1 MRDHNRG
8 PLMLL
13 ARKPLLF
20 LLFCGCVVSLGASG
34 RVTLRLIV
42 DGAISFAFV
51 PACCLAGLAVV
62 WRLGPRSTLPFARV
76 ADAFFAGFTPWL
88 VWMIV
93 GGGVFGLVPPRAF
106 SPWFFPVLIAGTV
119 PLVWSLRIDWRF
131 FRDTLGRSPRQAL
144 RDLVVHRAIAW
155 TGGVAYFLGIAIWY
169 DVLPG
174 LAMKLGL
181 R

>member
-1 MRDHNRG
+1 MSLVRR
-8 PLMLL
+8 
-13 ARKPLLF
+13 PLLF
-20 LLFCGCVVSLGASG
+20 LLFFGCVISLAASG

-42 DGAISFAFV
+42 DGAISFAFI
-51 PACCLAGLAVV
+51 PAWCLAGLAVV
-62 WRLGPRSTLPFARV
+62 WRLGPRPTIPFARA

-93 GGGVFGLVPPRAF
+93 AGGVFGLVPPRGF
-106 SPWFFPVLIAGTV
+106 SPWFFPVLFAGAV
-119 PLVWSLRIDWRF
+119 PLVWSLRVDWRF
-131 FRDTLGRSPRQAL
+131 FRGTLGRSPRQAL
-144 RDLVVHRAIAW
+144 RDLVIHRAIEW
-155 TGGVAYFLGIAIWY
+155 TGGVAYFLGIALWS

>member
-1 MRDHNRG
+1 MSLGRR
-8 PLMLL
+8 
-13 ARKPLLF
+13 PLLF
-20 LLFCGCVVSLGASG
+20 LLFLGCVVSLAASG
-34 RVTLRLIV
+34 RFTVRLIV

-62 WRLGPRSTLPFARV
+62 WRLGPRPTMPFARA

-88 VWMIV
+88 VWMIAA
-93 GGGVFGLVPPRAF
+93 GGVFGLVLPRAF
-106 SPWFFPVLIAGTV
+106 SPWFFPVLIAGAV

-131 FRDTLGRSPRQAL
+131 FRTALGRSPRQAL
-144 RDLVVHRAIAW
+144 RDLVVHRAIEW
-155 TGGVAYFLGIAIWY
+155 VGVVAYFLGIAIWY
-169 DVLPG
+169 NVLPG